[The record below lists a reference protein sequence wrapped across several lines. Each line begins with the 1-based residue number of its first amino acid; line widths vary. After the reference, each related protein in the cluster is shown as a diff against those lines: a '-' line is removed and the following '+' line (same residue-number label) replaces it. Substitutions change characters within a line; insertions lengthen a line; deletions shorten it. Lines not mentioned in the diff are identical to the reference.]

1 MIASRTSTLIVKD
14 CSLDGDK
21 PDVMITAGDGL
32 VDFPYIIEKMQAGG
46 FTGPMYIE
54 CVGSTEPADVDEDL
68 KRTHEYIS
76 GLVA

>member
-1 MIASRTSTLIVKD
+1 MIASRTSTLIIKD

-54 CVGSTEPADVDEDL
+54 CVGSTEPDDVDEDL